1 MDPNLK
7 ADSTLCDCC
16 GLPSCRPQIVVSRG
30 NPFAKVMIV
39 GEAPGAKE
47 DSAAAPFVGKSGK
60 LLDRLLEEVGFEV
73 NKDFYICNAFKCRP
87 PGNRRPTKKELN
99 HSLPWLYKQIELV
112 DPEIIL
118 LVGATSVEAL
128 LGPQGK
134 ITNLR
139 GVWHDFHNR
148 LVMPLFHPAYLLRN
162 PSKDTGSPV
171 SLTRSDLIKVRNKLD
186 ELM

>member
-1 MDPNLK
+1 
-7 ADSTLCDCC
+7 
-16 GLPSCRPQIVVSRG
+16 
-30 NPFAKVMIV
+30 MII

-47 DSAAAPFVGKSGK
+47 DLEGEPFVGKSGR
-60 LLDRLLEEVGFEV
+60 LLDSLLEEVGFEV

-99 HSLPWLYKQIELV
+99 DSLPWLYQQIELV
-112 DPEIIL
+112 DPDIIL

-128 LGPQGK
+128 LGDIGK
-134 ITNLR
+134 ITHLR
-139 GVWHDFHNR
+139 GLWHSFQNR

-162 PSKDTGSPV
+162 PSAKKGSPV
-171 SLTRSDLIKVRNKLD
+171 SLTRSDLIKVRNKLE